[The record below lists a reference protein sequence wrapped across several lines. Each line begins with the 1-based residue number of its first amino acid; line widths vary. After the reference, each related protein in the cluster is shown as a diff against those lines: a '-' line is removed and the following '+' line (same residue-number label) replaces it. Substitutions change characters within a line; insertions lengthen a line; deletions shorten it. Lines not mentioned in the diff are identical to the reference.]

1 MINVLH
7 FFSWTT
13 WLIFLLIIIFIFWIV
28 YGGKG
33 EYEFVGIKPLKTPD
47 VNEIPED
54 FDVKMYEDVMSDNE
68 EEEEEDVPPL
78 FDPHKMNKGE
88 DIVAEAF
95 ESLVNAPVYRN
106 LRPAFLKNPETKQNL
121 ELDCYCPKYNIAV
134 EYNGEQHY
142 KFPSSY
148 HKTKEQFINQVYRD
162 RLKRKLC
169 DQNGVYLISVPY
181 WVDMFENYDDHLTKQ
196 ISYKNKVSRSIRYQK
211 IYNYLYQKISEY
223 FEIILSQKQNDYN
236 QSYFN

>member
-1 MINVLH
+1 MINILH

-47 VNEIPED
+47 VSEIPKD
-54 FDVKMYEDVMSDNE
+54 FDATIYE
-68 EEEEEDVPPL
+68 EEIETDDEETIPSL
-78 FDPHKMNKGE
+78 FNPNKMNKGE

-95 ESLVNAPVYRN
+95 ANLINAPIHRN
-106 LRPAFLKNPETKQNL
+106 IRPAFLKNPETKQNL

-169 DQNGVYLISVPY
+169 DEHGIYLISVPY
-181 WVDMFENYDDHLTKQ
+181 WVDMFESYDDHLTKQ
-196 ISYKNKVSRSIRYQK
+196 VSYKNKIPRSQRYQR

-223 FEIILSQKQNDYN
+223 FEIILSQNQNDN
-236 QSYFN
+236 HQSYFN